1 MSTGQWIWCIYTL
14 SIKTS
19 VFRPDIRTEI
29 FAKNVHHFQY
39 FLSNDFI
46 FSFFFFFLLL
56 LNHIIYVSEQ
66 FFCGSNELKPALK
79 IRPWFQ
85 GHRWSG
91 WNINDV
97 VIYTL
102 SGGVDNT
109 LIYTK
114 FGVDKFVHRRLKSME
129 KSRKPPVIWPHLR
142 LSGEKAII
150 YNYFLR

>member
-1 MSTGQWIWCIYTL
+1 M
-14 SIKTS
+14 
-19 VFRPDIRTEI
+19 FE
-29 FAKNVHHFQY
+29 
-39 FLSNDFI
+39 SNK
-46 FSFFFFFLLL
+46 
-56 LNHIIYVSEQ
+56 
-66 FFCGSNELKPALK
+66 LKPAPK

-85 GHRWSG
+85 GHRSSG

-129 KSRKPPVIWPHLR
+129 KSRTLPEMRPPLR
-142 LSGEKAII
+142 LSVEKDLI
-150 YNYFLR
+150 YTYFLK

>member
-1 MSTGQWIWCIYTL
+1 MYLDRISGQKYLLKMSITF
-14 SIKTS
+14 SISCPMTS
-19 VFRPDIRTEI
+19 F
-29 FAKNVHHFQY
+29 
-39 FLSNDFI
+39 FLF
-46 FSFFFFFLLL
+46 FSFFYYCSIILF
-56 LNHIIYVSEQ
+56 IIYVSEQ

-85 GHRWSG
+85 GHRSSG

-129 KSRKPPVIWPHLR
+129 KSRTLPEMRPPLR
-142 LSGEKAII
+142 LSGEKALI
-150 YNYFLR
+150 YTYFLR

>member
-1 MSTGQWIWCIYTL
+1 MYLDRISGQKYLLKMSITF
-14 SIKTS
+14 SISCPMTS
-19 VFRPDIRTEI
+19 F
-29 FAKNVHHFQY
+29 
-39 FLSNDFI
+39 FLF
-46 FSFFFFFLLL
+46 FSFFYYCSIILF
-56 LNHIIYVSEQ
+56 IIYVSEQ

-85 GHRWSG
+85 GHRSSG
-91 WNINDV
+91 WNKNDV

-129 KSRKPPVIWPHLR
+129 KSRTLPEMRPPLR
-142 LSGEKAII
+142 LSGEKALI
-150 YNYFLR
+150 YTYFLR

>member
-1 MSTGQWIWCIYTL
+1 M
-14 SIKTS
+14 TS
-19 VFRPDIRTEI
+19 F
-29 FAKNVHHFQY
+29 
-39 FLSNDFI
+39 FLF
-46 FSFFFFFLLL
+46 FSFFYYCSIILF
-56 LNHIIYVSEQ
+56 IIYVSEQ

-85 GHRWSG
+85 GHRSSG
-91 WNINDV
+91 WNKNDV

-129 KSRKPPVIWPHLR
+129 KSRKPPVI
-142 LSGEKAII
+142 
-150 YNYFLR
+150 